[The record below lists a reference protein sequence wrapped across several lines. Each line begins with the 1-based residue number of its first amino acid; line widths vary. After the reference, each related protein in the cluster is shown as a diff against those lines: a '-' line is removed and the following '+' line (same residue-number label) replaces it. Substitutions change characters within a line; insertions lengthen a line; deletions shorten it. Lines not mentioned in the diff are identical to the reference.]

1 MHFLIDPIK
10 SVYRTSDI
18 FLNEIE
24 ITTDGGVFPSL
35 FPTAENNFSYTYN
48 QEFREQTVFTA
59 LDGSQRV
66 NIGDFYFRKSQT
78 KYKYNRYLGNLL
90 TVLSY
95 LGGIWSTVHIAF
107 TVIAKPYSRN
117 FFLNTL
123 ANKLY
128 NYPSQMK
135 RRTKKSKTME
145 ERPSQ
150 TYNSGT
156 ISPEL
161 NNEARKSMYSKIMNK
176 IETYLSYDRKLKLS
190 FCDMWRFLIQ
200 RVMECL
206 NFKDEKYVLIKKT
219 QENLSRDLDI
229 CNILKKLHEIDKIKD
244 ILFSEEQQLILGFSP
259 KPDVFSSEVDPNILQ
274 LTSSGLKSL
283 SKSIRSRKSRR
294 KKTRLLEDEVNFDDI
309 KPFKQLIFAWKTL
322 KTTKQTE
329 LLINENLVKM
339 FGEDFSKT
347 VDITEEEMHMIFNQ
361 SKSVGN
367 KFLNLVKVLKQES
380 PKSNK
385 KPEGFIK
392 KDILHDDISETFVD
406 APETDV
412 RLVVVGNKIER
423 VEIQRL
429 MLKELKNNDNND
441 SIQNSERRVTFVK
454 QKSLKKQLH
463 SKLNNIKDRLGIGH
477 LKNDLEKYEDD
488 MEGDQSSQRIQ
499 LDTTRRNEN
508 GSLIPESQG
517 NSFSV
522 TNHKESILL
531 NSTFRSSMKAEASNS
546 KKKNSSPLKNI
557 EINGVVGDKEQ
568 KTKENN

>member
-18 FLNEIE
+18 FLNEVE
-24 ITTDGGVFPSL
+24 ITTDSGVFPSI
-35 FPTAENNFSYTYN
+35 FPTAENNNSYTYN

-59 LDGSQRV
+59 LDGSQKV
-66 NIGDFYFRKSQT
+66 NIGDFYFRKSQN

-107 TVIAKPYSRN
+107 AVIATPYSRN
-117 FFLNTL
+117 FFMNTL

-135 RRTKKSKTME
+135 RKTKKSKTTIE
-145 ERPSQ
+145 ERSSQ
-150 TYNSGT
+150 AYNSGT

-161 NNEARKSMYSKIMNK
+161 NNETRKSMYSKIMNK

-190 FCDMWRFLIQ
+190 FCDMWRFLLQ
-200 RVMECL
+200 KLTECF
-206 NFKDEKYVLIKKT
+206 NFKDEKYILIKKT

-259 KPDVFSSEVDPNILQ
+259 KPDIFSSEVDPSILQ
-274 LTSSGLKSL
+274 LTSSGLKNL

-294 KKTRLLEDEVNFDDI
+294 KKTRLLEEELNFDDI

-322 KTTKQTE
+322 KTTKQAE
-329 LLINENLVKM
+329 ILINENLVKM
-339 FGEDFSKT
+339 FGEEFSKT
-347 VDITEEEMHMIFNQ
+347 VDITEEEMQLIFNQ
-361 SKSVGN
+361 SKQVGN
-367 KFLNLVKVLKQES
+367 KFLTLVKVLKHES
-380 PKSNK
+380 PKNNM
-385 KPEGFIK
+385 KPELFIK
-392 KDILHDDISETFVD
+392 KNVIHDDISESFVD
-406 APETDV
+406 APETDG
-412 RLVVVGNKIER
+412 RLVVIGNKIER
-423 VEIQRL
+423 VENA
-429 MLKELKNNDNND
+429 MPKMLKNNEKND
-441 SIQNSERRVTFVK
+441 SIQNSERKVTFVK

-477 LKNDLEKYEDD
+477 LKNDLSQYDD
-488 MEGDQSSQRIQ
+488 EMEGDQSSQRIQ

-508 GSLIPESQG
+508 ASLIPESQG
-517 NSFSV
+517 TSFLA
-522 TNHKESILL
+522 TNHKESIIL
-531 NSTFRSSMKAEASNS
+531 NSTFRSSMKAETSNS
-546 KKKNSSPLKNI
+546 KKKNSSPLKPI
-557 EINGVVGDKEQ
+557 EITMEMKDKEK
-568 KTKENN
+568 KTKGKK